1 MKFKQISTFL
11 SWAVFTFVS
20 HFFAKIFLSN
30 TAHVLENVV
39 LLTALQMATGSVIF
53 IKLILFGEVNIA
65 GIKAFREEKYI
76 AFDCIDTLISRFRG
90 KPYTEKKSVSF

>member
-53 IKLILFGEVNIA
+53 IKLILSGEVNIA
-65 GIKAFREEKYI
+65 GIKA
-76 AFDCIDTLISRFRG
+76 ISRRKVFG
-90 KPYTEKKSVSF
+90 FGLIH